1 MPSPSEEPELQ
12 EGDAFGAYRV
22 EGLLG
27 EGAMGAVYRA
37 RRSGGD
43 DDVALKIIKA
53 EFAADEQYR
62 QRFLHEA
69 RAAATVEHPHLIG
82 VVDAGEIDGRQF
94 LAMHVASGQSLATR
108 IAAQGPLSAAETV
121 RLAEEIGGA
130 LDALH
135 AVELIHRDVKPAN
148 IVLRDQEAGAA
159 LTDFGLAKGTGYAD
173 LTADGQ
179 VVGSLDYLAPER
191 IRGEPA
197 LPASDVYALG
207 CVLLE
212 CLSGRPPYGGG
223 GMVKTLFGHLE
234 SDPPDPSAER
244 PELGAAFGAAVVVAL
259 AKDPAERP
267 ASGGEYASSLVAAL
281 DG

>member
-1 MPSPSEEPELQ
+1 
-12 EGDAFGAYRV
+12 
-22 EGLLG
+22 
-27 EGAMGAVYRA
+27 MGAVYRA
-37 RRSGGD
+37 RHASAD
-43 DDVALKIIKA
+43 EDVALKIIKS

-82 VVDAGEIDGRQF
+82 VIDAGEIDGRQF

-108 IAAQGPLSAAETV
+108 IQTRGPLDAPATV
-121 RLAEEIGGA
+121 RLAQEIGGA

-135 AVELIHRDVKPAN
+135 AVDLIHRDVKPAN
-148 IVLRDQEAGAA
+148 ILLRGDDAGAA

-212 CLSGRPPYGGG
+212 CLLGRPPFGGG

-234 SDPPDPSAER
+234 TAPPDPSAER
-244 PELGAAFGAAVVVAL
+244 PELAVAFGGAVLGAL

-267 ASGGEYASSLVAAL
+267 ASGGQYASSLAASL
-281 DG
+281 GG

>member
-1 MPSPSEEPELQ
+1 VASTGPELLP
-12 EGDAFGAYRV
+12 GDQFGDYRV
-22 EGLLG
+22 EDLLG

-37 RRSGGD
+37 RRAGAD

-53 EFAADEQYR
+53 EFAADDQYR

-82 VVDAGEIDGRQF
+82 VIDAGETDGRQY
-94 LAMHVASGQSLATR
+94 LAMHLASGQSLAER
-108 IAAQGPLSAAETV
+108 IADAGSLDGPQAV

-135 AVELIHRDVKPAN
+135 AVDLVHRDVKPAN
-148 IVLRDQEAGAA
+148 ILLRDGEAGAA

-191 IRGEPA
+191 IRGEQA
-197 LPASDVYALG
+197 VPASDMYALG

-212 CLSGRPPYGGG
+212 CLMGRPPFGGG

-234 SDPPDPSAER
+234 SPPPDPGVERPELAGEFSVAVQMALAKNPAER
-244 PELGAAFGAAVVVAL
+244 PESGAAYARSLAEAL
-259 AKDPAERP
+259 
-267 ASGGEYASSLVAAL
+267 G
-281 DG
+281 

>member
-1 MPSPSEEPELQ
+1 
-12 EGDAFGAYRV
+12 
-22 EGLLG
+22 
-27 EGAMGAVYRA
+27 
-37 RRSGGD
+37 
-43 DDVALKIIKA
+43 VALKIIKA

-69 RAAATVEHPHLIG
+69 RAAATIEHPHLIG

-94 LAMHVASGQSLATR
+94 LAMHVASGESLAAR
-108 IAAQGPLSAAETV
+108 IAAEGPLEAEATV
-121 RLAEEIGGA
+121 RLAIEIGDA

-148 IVLRDQEAGAA
+148 ILLRGEKGAA

-207 CVLLE
+207 CVLIESLI
-212 CLSGRPPYGGG
+212 GRPPFGGG

-234 SDPPDPSAER
+234 GEPPDPCAER
-244 PELGAAFGAAVVVAL
+244 PELPAALGVALRPAL
-259 AKDPAERP
+259 AKDASERP
-267 ASGGEYASSLVAAL
+267 ASAGGYARSLAAAL

>member
-1 MPSPSEEPELQ
+1 MQPGET
-12 EGDAFGAYRV
+12 FGRYRI

-27 EGAMGAVYRA
+27 EGAMGSVYRA
-37 RRSGGD
+37 RETGAD

-53 EFAADEQYR
+53 EFASDEQYR

-82 VVDAGEIDGRQF
+82 VVDAGEVDGRQF
-94 LAMHVASGQSLATR
+94 LAMHVASGWSLAER
-108 IAAQGPLSAAETV
+108 LAERGKLDAPDTV

-135 AVELIHRDVKPAN
+135 AVGVIHRDIKPAN
-148 IVLRDQEAGAA
+148 IVLRDEVGGGAA

-179 VVGSLDYLAPER
+179 VVGSMDYLAPER
-191 IRGEPA
+191 IRGEVA
-197 LPASDVYALG
+197 LPASDIYAFG

-212 CLSGRPPYGGG
+212 CLSGRPPFGGG

-234 SDPPDPSAER
+234 SPPPDPCVER
-244 PELGAAFGAAVVVAL
+244 PELPAAFGAAVILAL
-259 AKDPAERP
+259 AKAPEDRPQSGSAYAE
-267 ASGGEYASSLVAAL
+267 SLAAAL
-281 DG
+281 AG

>member
-1 MPSPSEEPELQ
+1 
-12 EGDAFGAYRV
+12 
-22 EGLLG
+22 
-27 EGAMGAVYRA
+27 MGAVYRA
-37 RRSGGD
+37 RCEGAD
-43 DDVALKIIKA
+43 DDVALKIIKS
-53 EFAADEQYR
+53 EFASDDQYR

-69 RAAATVEHPHLIG
+69 RAAATVSHPHLIG
-82 VVDAGEIDGRQF
+82 VIDAGEIDGRQF
-94 LAMHVASGQSLATR
+94 LAMHVASGESLAAR
-108 IAAQGPLSAAETV
+108 IAAVGPLDAVATV
-121 RLAEEIGGA
+121 RLATEIGGA

-135 AVELIHRDVKPAN
+135 AVDLIHRDVKPAN
-148 IVLRDQEAGAA
+148 ILLRDEHAGAA

-197 LPASDVYALG
+197 LPASDMYAFG

-212 CLSGRPPYGGG
+212 CLIGRPPFGGG

-234 SDPPDPSAER
+234 TAPPDPAAER
-244 PELGAAFGAAVVVAL
+244 PELPAGFGAALLGAL
-259 AKDPAERP
+259 AKDPTERP
-267 ASGGEYASSLVAAL
+267 ASGAQYASALTAAL

>member
-1 MPSPSEEPELQ
+1 MPSPPAGPELQ
-12 EGDAFGAYRV
+12 SGDEFGAYRV
-22 EGLLG
+22 QSLLG
-27 EGAMGAVYRA
+27 EGAMGSVYRA
-37 RRSGGD
+37 RRAGD
-43 DDVALKIIKA
+43 DQDVALKIIKA

-69 RAAATVEHPHLIG
+69 RAAATVQHPHLIG
-82 VVDAGEIDGRQF
+82 VIDAGAIAGRQF
-94 LAMHVASGQSLATR
+94 LAMHVAGGDSLATR
-108 IAAQGPLSAAETV
+108 IAENGPLDAAATA
-121 RLAEEIGGA
+121 RLAVEIGGA

-135 AVELIHRDVKPAN
+135 AADVVHRDVKPAN
-148 IVLRDQEAGAA
+148 ILLRDEDGGSA

-197 LPASDVYALG
+197 VPASDVYALG

-212 CLSGRPPYGGG
+212 CVLGHPPFGGG

-234 SDPPDPSAER
+234 SPPPDPSVER
-244 PELGAAFGAAVVVAL
+244 PELSPAFCAALNAAL
-259 AKDPAERP
+259 AKDVDERP
-267 ASGGEYASSLVAAL
+267 ASGSGYGSSLADAL
-281 DG
+281 AE

>member
-1 MPSPSEEPELQ
+1 MPKSSTGTELQ
-12 EGDAFGAYRV
+12 PGDAFGVYRI

-27 EGAMGAVYRA
+27 EGAMGTVYRA
-37 RRSGGD
+37 RREGAD
-43 DDVALKIIKA
+43 DDVALKIIKS
-53 EFAADEQYR
+53 EFASDDQYR

-94 LAMHVASGQSLATR
+94 LAMHVASGRSLATR
-108 IAAQGPLSAAETV
+108 IADDGALTANDTV
-121 RLAEEIGGA
+121 RLAREIGGA

-135 AVELIHRDVKPAN
+135 AVDLIHRDIKPAN
-148 IVLRDQEAGAA
+148 IVLLSDVRGAA

-179 VVGSLDYLAPER
+179 VVGSLDYLSPER

-212 CLSGRPPYGGG
+212 CLSGHPPFGGG

-234 SDPPDPSAER
+234 GEPPDPCAAR
-244 PELGAAFGAAVVVAL
+244 PELPAAFGTVLLGAL
-259 AKDPAERP
+259 AKDAAERP
-267 ASGGEYASSLVAAL
+267 VSASSWAQSLEEAL
-281 DG
+281 GG